1 MKKNINIGSSETTR
15 EILLTEFDFK
25 DYIQFG
31 TPRHKPRPNLI
42 FLEWFIGFFEAEGC
56 FLEWFNQNGKYR
68 FGFEITQKDVQ
79 LIYKIRNQLGF
90 GKVMQIVKKNNEIY
104 WRYYVHD
111 FENLTRLIRLFNG
124 NLITVKKEEQ
134 FQIWVAEFKKRYNYN
149 IFFSEKKPLISLQ
162 NAWLSGFFEGDAGFW
177 VKPTDFIRVNKNNLQ
192 YYNIKMKFYLTQKD
206 EKDLLNQ
213 IKHLF
218 NIPSNIYQITN
229 KSSTEKYNHLETS
242 QLKSHLLIIEYLEK
256 YPFLGKRHIQFHRW
270 KRVLGYRTNDYPIT
284 EKSIMKLRRLIL
296 STKNS

>member
-1 MKKNINIGSSETTR
+1 MKKNINTGSSETTR

-31 TPRHKPRPNLI
+31 TPRHKPRPNLT

-134 FQIWVAEFKKRYNYN
+134 FQIWVAEFEKRYNYN
-149 IFFSEKKPLISLQ
+149 IFFFRKK
-162 NAWLSGFFEGDAGFW
+162 
-177 VKPTDFIRVNKNNLQ
+177 NL
-192 YYNIKMKFYLTQKD
+192 
-206 EKDLLNQ
+206 
-213 IKHLF
+213 
-218 NIPSNIYQITN
+218 
-229 KSSTEKYNHLETS
+229 
-242 QLKSHLLIIEYLEK
+242 
-256 YPFLGKRHIQFHRW
+256 
-270 KRVLGYRTNDYPIT
+270 
-284 EKSIMKLRRLIL
+284 
-296 STKNS
+296 